1 MKRIIGLTGGYCAGK
16 SQAADILEAMGFA
29 NVDADRLAHRALGLR
44 AEKLVA
50 TFGRGILAA
59 DGSIDRKAL
68 GALVFSDPERLRVHE
83 SIVHP
88 VILKLMEDEIA
99 ANDWVCVNAP
109 LLYRTDYAR
118 RCDLIIEVRAPLCQ
132 RIRRGRKRDGL
143 STLDI
148 LRRITSQR
156 SMWKLR
162 PTNQPGEKPLVAF
175 VDNSGSREALESGI
189 KEALAA
195 LPAGGKGAKA

>member
-16 SQAADILEAMGFA
+16 SQAADILETMGFA
-29 NVDADRLAHRALGLR
+29 NVDADRLAHRALGLC

-50 TFGRGILAA
+50 AFGRGILAA
-59 DGSIDRKAL
+59 DGSVDRKAL
-68 GALVFSDPERLRVHE
+68 GALVFSDPERLRLHE

-88 VILKLMEDEIA
+88 VILGLMEEEIA

-143 STLDI
+143 GTLDI
-148 LRRITSQR
+148 LRRIASQR
-156 SMWKLR
+156 PMWKLR
-162 PTNQPGEKPLVAF
+162 PTSLPGGRPLVVF
-175 VDNSGSREALESGI
+175 VDNSGSREALERGI
-189 KEALAA
+189 KAALAA
-195 LPAGGKGAKA
+195 LPSSGNGAKT